1 VSLVD
6 TGTLEDP
13 AARVPR
19 VGEVGRVLVALA
31 MVGMI
36 SVAEEWSVMMLSSRT
51 GETSPS
57 VKLFW
62 PEYYCI
68 LPLYALFVA

>member
-13 AARVPR
+13 AANVPK
-19 VGEVGRVLVALA
+19 VGEVGCVLVALA

-36 SVAEEWSVMMLSSRT
+36 SVTEEWSVTMLSSRT
-51 GETSPS
+51 GDTSPS
-57 VKLFW
+57 V
-62 PEYYCI
+62 
-68 LPLYALFVA
+68 